1 MTRPREGRRAGG
13 FRANRRLRA
22 WARGVMLVA
31 LVALIGLAIASGI
44 EAQRVDPTAPANI
57 QAVLALPIAAAYLI
71 PGTVLILRRSGHVVG
86 WVLAVLSFA
95 LAILFA
101 NGWGGREVTPVLG
114 IDRSWWLWIENLVM
128 HALFFFWL
136 VALFVLFPDGLRA
149 QRPNHRRRGMVL
161 LSAGALLT
169 AITSLSSDLRIVTD
183 GPTMASPVPGAF
195 VPLDLIEVLVV
206 GSVLLVLIA
215 AAHLIARS
223 RTATASERFQFR
235 WILLAIGA
243 LAIGFPIGMVGT
255 LATGNESWWFP
266 MLIGYFGVPTAI
278 TVAILRYRLFEVD
291 RLASRTVTYG
301 TVVALLALCYA
312 GLVVALRALVPV
324 EGDLPVALSTLV
336 VALAFLP
343 LVRRVQ
349 RVVDRRFFRSRY
361 DAGVVVA
368 RVAEELRGSL
378 DLAEV
383 TDRTETVVTEVFAP
397 ETVAIWVAKDRT

>member
-1 MTRPREGRRAGG
+1 
-13 FRANRRLRA
+13 
-22 WARGVMLVA
+22 
-31 LVALIGLAIASGI
+31 
-44 EAQRVDPTAPANI
+44 
-57 QAVLALPIAAAYLI
+57 
-71 PGTVLILRRSGHVVG
+71 
-86 WVLAVLSFA
+86 
-95 LAILFA
+95 
-101 NGWGGREVTPVLG
+101 
-114 IDRSWWLWIENLVM
+114 
-128 HALFFFWL
+128 
-136 VALFVLFPDGLRA
+136 
-149 QRPNHRRRGMVL
+149 
-161 LSAGALLT
+161 
-169 AITSLSSDLRIVTD
+169 
-183 GPTMASPVPGAF
+183 
-195 VPLDLIEVLVV
+195 
-206 GSVLLVLIA
+206 
-215 AAHLIARS
+215 
-223 RTATASERFQFR
+223 
-235 WILLAIGA
+235 
-243 LAIGFPIGMVGT
+243 MVGT

-397 ETVAIWVAKDRT
+397 ETVSIWVATDSGTAP